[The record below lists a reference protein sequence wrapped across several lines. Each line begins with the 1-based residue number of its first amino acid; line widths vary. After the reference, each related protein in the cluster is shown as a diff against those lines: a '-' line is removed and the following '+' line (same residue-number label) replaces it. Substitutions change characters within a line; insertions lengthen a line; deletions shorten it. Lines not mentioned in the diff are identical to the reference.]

1 MNSMPFLI
9 SWISI
14 EYLQWEK
21 MGPTQQ
27 REDLNLQFIAFLLSP
42 SNRHH
47 PSESFL
53 PLVIPMEQAET
64 NNIWSEA
71 ELSRDDDSKDLV
83 FWARS
88 LLLSGQMLAGVR
100 EFKGRWRLDY
110 KTEVV
115 KKKRSASSILQ
126 KVFLFGTDLIDL
138 IFRLFLRSF
147 ELQIGTPVYIE
158 PVQQANARRGSM
170 SRLHLQPCMTLLVI

>member
-1 MNSMPFLI
+1 
-9 SWISI
+9 
-14 EYLQWEK
+14 

-88 LLLSGQMLAGVR
+88 LLLTGQMLAGVR

-115 KKKRSASSILQ
+115 KKKKICLFYSTKSVSFWYRS
-126 KVFLFGTDLIDL
+126 
-138 IFRLFLRSF
+138 
-147 ELQIGTPVYIE
+147 Y
-158 PVQQANARRGSM
+158 
-170 SRLHLQPCMTLLVI
+170 

>member
-42 SNRHH
+42 SNRHR
-47 PSESFL
+47 PSFL

-100 EFKGRWRLDY
+100 EFKGWWRLDY

-115 KKKRSASSILQ
+115 KKTDLPLFYKKCFFLVQILLILSSDFSFVASSFKLGL
-126 KVFLFGTDLIDL
+126 LFTLN
-138 IFRLFLRSF
+138 LFNR
-147 ELQIGTPVYIE
+147 QMPDAGQCHGYIYSL
-158 PVQQANARRGSM
+158 AWRC
-170 SRLHLQPCMTLLVI
+170 L